1 MSNPEKELSEI
12 KAIMERSTRFISLSG
27 LSGVMAGIYALIGAA
42 LSYFWVYYPNTPVEY
57 RVAYV
62 DDQQMVFKLVITGI
76 IVLTLSVLT
85 GFYLTKNKTKKNNTK
100 LWSSTSKRF
109 LLALFIPLL
118 IGGLFILALI
128 SRGYMIIVAP
138 ATLLFYGLALLNASH
153 FTLSDI
159 KYLAYLEISL
169 GIISAFFPGYG
180 LIFWTL
186 GFGILH
192 IIYGIVMHFKYDK

>member
-27 LSGVMAGIYALIGAA
+27 LSGVMAGIYALIGAC
-42 LSYFWVYYPNTPVEY
+42 LSYFWVYYPNTPVGY

-76 IVLTLSVLT
+76 IVLTLSLLT
-85 GFYLTKNKTKKNNTK
+85 GFYLTKNKTKKTNTK

-192 IIYGIVMHFKYDK
+192 IIYGIMMHFKYDK